1 MAPEPVVLSWSGGK
15 DSALALARLQEDPGV
30 EVVGLLTTVT
40 TGYDRISIHEVRRSL
55 LHEQARSLG
64 LPVLEATL
72 EPRSSNEAYE
82 RALAEALTRLREHLP
97 GVRRLAFG
105 DIFLTDVRR
114 YREELAGGL
123 GFGSLFPLWGEPS
136 CALAKEVLDRRI
148 VACLVCVDTQALSA
162 AYAGRIY
169 DAALLDGLPPGI
181 DPCGERGEFHTFVS
195 AGPGFQFPIPYCI
208 GETVLREERFAFCDL
223 SPVAVV

>member
-15 DSALALARLQEDPGV
+15 DSALALARLQADPGV

-40 TGYDRISIHEVRRSL
+40 AGYDRISIHGVRRTL
-55 LHEQARSLG
+55 LHAQARSLG

-82 RALAEALTRLREHLP
+82 RALAEALARLRGHLP
-97 GVRRLAFG
+97 DVRRLAFG
-105 DIFLTDVRR
+105 DIFLADVRR
-114 YREELAGGL
+114 YREELAGAL
-123 GFGSLFPLWGEPS
+123 DFGSLFPLWGEPS
-136 CALAKEVLDRRI
+136 RALAEEVLVRRI
-148 VACLVCVDTQALSA
+148 VARLVCVDTQALSA

-169 DAALLDGLPPGI
+169 DAAFLDGLPPGI

-195 AGPGFQFPIPYCI
+195 AGPGFQFSIPYCT
-208 GETVLREERFAFCDL
+208 GETVLREERFAFCEL
-223 SPVAVV
+223 SPIAVV